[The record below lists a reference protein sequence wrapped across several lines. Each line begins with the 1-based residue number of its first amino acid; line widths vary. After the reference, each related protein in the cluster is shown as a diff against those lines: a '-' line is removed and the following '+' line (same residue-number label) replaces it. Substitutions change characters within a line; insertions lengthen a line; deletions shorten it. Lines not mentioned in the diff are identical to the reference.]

1 MIPVPTAAILDPHEL
16 AFLVAARRAILA
28 TIDPDGR
35 PRPVPICFI
44 VDAADPARVRLIT
57 PLDDKP
63 KAAADDK
70 RALARVRDI
79 RARPEVSVLV
89 ERWDEDWSRLGWL
102 RLNGQATLL
111 EPGDVP
117 IDAVERLRS
126 KYPQYATHALE
137 SSPMISIDI
146 ERATSWGALDAASDP
161 G

>member
-1 MIPVPTAAILDPHEL
+1 MPNEPLDAREL

-35 PRPVPICFI
+35 PRPIPICFI
-44 VDAADPARVRLIT
+44 VVAVDPAGTRLLI

-63 KAAADDK
+63 KATDDK

-79 RARPEVSVLV
+79 HARPEVSVLV

-102 RLNGQATLL
+102 RLNGRATLL
-111 EPGDVP
+111 EPTDVP
-117 IDAVERLRS
+117 PDTVWRLRD

-137 SSPMISIDI
+137 SSPMIAIDV
-146 ERATSWGALDAASDP
+146 ERARSWGALDPA
-161 G
+161 

>member
-1 MIPVPTAAILDPHEL
+1 MVGVPNLRLDARQL
-16 AFLVAARRAILA
+16 AFLVDARRAILA

-44 VDAADPARVRLIT
+44 VDADPGAVRLLT

-63 KAAADDK
+63 KAIEDK

-79 RARPEVSVLV
+79 RARPDVSVLV

-102 RLNGQATLL
+102 RLNGRATLL
-111 EPGDVP
+111 EAADVRPGTVG
-117 IDAVERLRS
+117 RLRS

-137 SSPMISIDI
+137 SSPMIQIDF
-146 ERATSWGALDAASDP
+146 ERAISWGALDP
-161 G
+161 P

>member
-1 MIPVPTAAILDPHEL
+1 MIAVPTAVLDPHEL

-28 TIDPDGR
+28 TINPDGR

-44 VDAADPARVRLIT
+44 VDAADPASVRLLT

-63 KAAADDK
+63 KAVDDK
-70 RALARVRDI
+70 RVLARVRDI

-89 ERWDEDWSRLGWL
+89 ERWDEDWSHLGWL

-117 IDAVERLRS
+117 PDAVERLRS

-137 SSPMISIDI
+137 SSPMIAIVV
-146 ERATSWGALDAASDP
+146 ERASSWGSLDA

>member
-1 MIPVPTAAILDPHEL
+1 MVPMPTDQVDDREI

-44 VDAADPARVRLIT
+44 VDAADPAHIRVLT

-63 KAAADDK
+63 KAIDDK

-79 RARPEVSVLV
+79 RARPEVSLLV

-102 RLNGQATLL
+102 RLNGRASLL
-111 EPGDVP
+111 EPSAVP
-117 IDAVERLRS
+117 PDAFKRLRD
-126 KYPQYATHALE
+126 KYPQYTTHALE

-146 ERATSWGALDAASDP
+146 ERATSWGALDPA
-161 G
+161 

>member
-1 MIPVPTAAILDPHEL
+1 MPTTPPEAAAQLDARQL

-44 VDAADPARVRLIT
+44 VDAADPDPARVRLLT

-63 KAAADDK
+63 KAVDDK

-79 RARPEVSVLV
+79 RARPDVSVLV

-102 RLNGQATLL
+102 RVNGRATLV
-111 EPGDVP
+111 EPADVSP
-117 IDAVERLRS
+117 DAVERLRA
-126 KYPQYATHALE
+126 KYPQYATHALG
-137 SSPMISIDI
+137 SSPMIAIDI
-146 ERATSWGALDAASDP
+146 ERATSWGALDP

>member
-1 MIPVPTAAILDPHEL
+1 MSNALLDPREL

-28 TIDPDGR
+28 TIDPEGR
-35 PRPVPICFI
+35 PRLVPICF
-44 VDAADPARVRLIT
+44 VVEAVAGVRILT

-63 KAAADDK
+63 KATHDK

-79 RARPEVSVLV
+79 AGRPEVSLLV

-102 RLNGQATLL
+102 RLGGRASLL

-117 IDAVERLRS
+117 HDIVARLRA
-126 KYPQYATHALE
+126 KYPQYAHHALDA
-137 SSPMISIDI
+137 SPMIAIDI
-146 ERATSWGALDAASDP
+146 ERATSWGALDP